1 MERILHYPINID
13 SDGIMKYRNAAKQ
26 VAQQNDVAFID
37 VAYLMTQRASGYTKE
52 QLDEMY
58 VDEGWNNRVHLTQK
72 GAEFVAKIISD
83 EIKAN
88 AKLTKLSQLVK

>member
-1 MERILHYPINID
+1 MA
-13 SDGIMKYRNAAKQ
+13 YRNAAKQ
-26 VAQQNDVAFID
+26 VAEQNDVAFID
-37 VAYLMTQRASGYTKE
+37 VAYLMTQKASGYTKE

-88 AKLTKLSQLVK
+88 PTLSNLSPFAK